1 MAGLRIGVDVGG
13 TFTHG
18 VVLRPPGEVIAR
30 SRTPTT
36 HTSPHG
42 VAEGVGIVLTELL
55 ASLDAMGI
63 AREAVELVAHSTTQA
78 TNALLEGDVSPVT
91 RVVVV
96 PPGEGWLCR
105 RALRDCFLRLGGR
118 RVPMSTVFV
127 HWTALD
133 EPGSGGILPPAASEP
148 GDDAPREPVA
158 VIQPLAGGEEL
169 REEQAAAAWREGGH
183 PTVLA
188 GEITRVLGLS
198 LRARTAAVN
207 AAMLPTML
215 ATAEYTEQ
223 AVGGMLPGVP
233 LVVVRSDGGAMAI
246 GEMRRMPVMS
256 TLSGPAAGAGA
267 AVHLSGLAEAV
278 FIEVGGTST
287 DVTLIHDGRVRQQ
300 SAVVGGVRLLV
311 PALDLRTVA
320 VGGGSMLRT
329 DGSRFGP
336 RSAHI
341 AGLPYMF
348 QAALAGR
355 EAVRSGE
362 YREEGDPQAYRTAV
376 LDDGSMAAVTL
387 TDCHLA
393 AEGIDGCGGAAE
405 ALGVE
410 MDAESAGRLCRA
422 VEPYLAVFER
432 ARRATLRQITDAV
445 GELARAHSVGLGHC
459 VLLGGGGGAPVVLD
473 AVAAMLGLPPRL
485 APEHAVI
492 SAIGAALAVMCVS
505 LSKTALQPTA
515 ADVAELAGEVERRLR
530 VQGAERLST
539 QFDYD
544 PLRQVLTVTGRGS
557 RPYAADAVPRSMD
570 ELTAIA
576 AELLQA
582 DARLAWQGP
591 EEALWAAEQRGRGGR
606 ARRGG
611 RSQVGCALDRFGRA
625 LWVGGL
631 SAWYPAGAGERE
643 SVLAGILDGL
653 TRYTD
658 GGPVLPGV
666 ALVCDGRLIPLD
678 ALGTAE
684 LIAEALRWE
693 SLPADAPGCF
703 IVRG

>member
-1 MAGLRIGVDVGG
+1 
-13 TFTHG
+13 
-18 VVLRPPGEVIAR
+18 
-30 SRTPTT
+30 
-36 HTSPHG
+36 
-42 VAEGVGIVLTELL
+42 
-55 ASLDAMGI
+55 
-63 AREAVELVAHSTTQA
+63 
-78 TNALLEGDVSPVT
+78 
-91 RVVVV
+91 
-96 PPGEGWLCR
+96 
-105 RALRDCFLRLGGR
+105 
-118 RVPMSTVFV
+118 
-127 HWTALD
+127 
-133 EPGSGGILPPAASEP
+133 
-148 GDDAPREPVA
+148 
-158 VIQPLAGGEEL
+158 
-169 REEQAAAAWREGGH
+169 
-183 PTVLA
+183 
-188 GEITRVLGLS
+188 
-198 LRARTAAVN
+198 
-207 AAMLPTML
+207 
-215 ATAEYTEQ
+215 
-223 AVGGMLPGVP
+223 VP

-246 GEMRRMPVMS
+246 SEMRRMPVMS

-300 SAVVGGVRLLV
+300 SAVVGGQRLLV

-320 VGGGSMLRT
+320 VGGGSMLRS
-329 DGSRFGP
+329 DGARFGP

-362 YREEGDPQAYRTAV
+362 YREEEDPQAYRTAA
-376 LDDGSMAAVTL
+376 LDDGSLAAMTL

-393 AEGIDGCGGAAE
+393 MQGVEGCRAAAA

-422 VEPYLAVFER
+422 VEPYLAAFPR
-432 ARRATLRQITDAV
+432 ARRATLNQVTDAV
-445 GELARAHSVGLGHC
+445 GELARAHGMGLSHC

-473 AVAAMLGLPPRL
+473 AVAGMLDLPARL

-505 LSKTALQPTA
+505 LSKTAAQPSA
-515 ADVAELAGEVERRLR
+515 ADIAELAGEVERRLR
-530 VQGAERLST
+530 QQGAERLST

-557 RPYAADAVPRSMD
+557 RPYSADAVPRSTD

-576 AELLQA
+576 AALLQG
-582 DARLAWQGP
+582 DAGMVWQGP
-591 EEALWAAEQRGRGGR
+591 EEALWAAEQRGRGGQ
-606 ARRGG
+606 ARRSG
-611 RSQVGCALDRFGRA
+611 RGQAGCALDRFGRA

-631 SAWYPAGAGERE
+631 AGWYPAAAGERE
-643 SVLAGILDGL
+643 NVLSGILESL

-684 LIAEALRWE
+684 LISEALRWE